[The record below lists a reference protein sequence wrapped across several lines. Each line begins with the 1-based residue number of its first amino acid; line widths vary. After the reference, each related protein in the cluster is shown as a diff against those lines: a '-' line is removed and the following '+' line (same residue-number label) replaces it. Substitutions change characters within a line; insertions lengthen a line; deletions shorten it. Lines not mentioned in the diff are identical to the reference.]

1 MKKLLSLL
9 LALLLAFSAA
19 LPILA
24 VEAEGDGE
32 EITYPSLTEDD
43 YNALYVEDGLAMAA
57 DFFRMNG
64 YWNTDG
70 TVYTVPVGPSLNK
83 AYEYDV
89 DGDGEKEVYDLTKA
103 ETRNITVT
111 IETKVLGFTVKTE
124 TKRLY
129 EIASSEWRSAYKDWM
144 NAFVWTYTGN
154 DSMRFAVYGNTT
166 NEAKEFAPVNA
177 AAGYLQFRDDYHTS
191 GGVVFTYVPGGKTAS
206 NELVISFDKFSS
218 NTAPNLFYNIRP
230 VVSAT
235 EANGVKFVSYSN
247 TVLGGE
253 YYIKKTVGTETTEVS
268 AHDTQALARAA
279 MVTAAEGY
287 AAELQAAVIPTEGV
301 TVTFT
306 ARKDTDDKYTLVK
319 TTVKGTAQPATEEI
333 AVFAVASRQNPAY
346 ALVHNPS
353 MSISLNTTFTLSQ
366 SIALKDGNDD
376 YSIRTQNGTVFS
388 SSAPYNGAASSLNS
402 TNYIGWGTAQSH
414 MKMYAYRHYTRV
426 LSNADIVQ
434 NHFADLCKWFRLDVT
449 SLYDANGLCA
459 SDAEIAFLAAYLVK
473 YTFEDDREA
482 VADALAE
489 ALDAWS
495 FEGEGEAFEA
505 FVAAIEAGK
514 IDGKGVRALPESY
527 RDTVYTA
534 YKAFVDANAG
544 ADNDALQGA
553 VDTAVAAVL
562 AANYADYYEKTPALT
577 AESFFATEVQ
587 LSDAALHFS
596 AIAEENNLDM
606 SVLSPVA
613 PVIRER
619 IYETFYDLHLG
630 VYYHSAILQAR
641 LADITAELVEYYF
654 GDGLVDD
661 VAAFLGYQIRL
672 YGAQSFRA
680 VFEIDREIIALL
692 EEHGYKVTVG
702 LLRRD
707 VTDTALEVENTED
720 GWVAVTPQNANLS
733 KATQVVIYETDG
745 AYAEGCFEKD
755 GAYLYAY
762 EVTPSGTTKRIFL
775 RGYVVIEREGN
786 EDTVF
791 YCETDTENFDKGP
804 NIKDIAEVCKEN
816 YGIVSANIQA
826 LTPNKKRV
834 VQPVVFIGGE
844 NLSLFKAVT
853 DEATA
858 AVAEGFIAAFKNAT
872 GATMQTVSAADCT
885 ATDTGLITFV
895 AGDTAS
901 IKLVGG
907 SIVFT
912 YTGDGEA
919 ALAAFAALLAA
930 PEAGYDTFAYG
941 DEEPWPVCLL
951 ATESDLTP
959 SSAE

>member
-9 LALLLAFSAA
+9 LALLLAFSVVM
-19 LPILA
+19 PILA

-32 EITYPSLTEDD
+32 EITYPSLTEDN
-43 YNALYVEDGLAMAA
+43 YNALYVSDDLVMAA

-89 DGDGEKEVYDLTKA
+89 DGDGTKETYDLTKA
-103 ETRNITVT
+103 ENRNITV
-111 IETKVLGFTVKTE
+111 KTE
-124 TKRLY
+124 NKRLY
-129 EIASSEWRSAYKDWM
+129 EIASSEWRSAYKSWM
-144 NAFVWTYTGN
+144 NSFTWTATED
-154 DSMRFAVYGNTT
+154 DSMRFSVYGNTT

-191 GGVVFTYVPGGKTAS
+191 GGIVFSYVPDSPKAVS
-206 NELVISFDKFSS
+206 NELVISLDKTSS
-218 NTAPNLFYNIRP
+218 TPAINLFYNVRAY
-230 VVSAT
+230 VAAT
-235 EANGVKFVSYSN
+235 EKNGVTLSAFAYNSA
-247 TVLGGE
+247 LGGQ
-253 YYIKKTVGTETTEVS
+253 YYIKKTVGAEVTE
-268 AHDTQALARAA
+268 AGGYDTQTLARNAIA
-279 MVTAAEGY
+279 GVASAYAE
-287 AAELQAAVIPTEGV
+287 ELLAAVVPTEGV
-301 TVTFT
+301 TVTFST
-306 ARKDTDDKYTLVK
+306 SQVSADEYNVIKS
-319 TTVKGTAQPATEEI
+319 TVKGTAAAVEEVV
-333 AVFAVASRQNPAY
+333 ANFKLASRQNPAY
-346 ALVHNPS
+346 ALTHNPNLP
-353 MSISLNTTFTLSQ
+353 ISLNTPFTYSQ
-366 SIALKDGNDD
+366 SLSLKDGNDD
-376 YSIRTQNGTVFS
+376 YKIRTENGTLFEV
-388 SSAPYNGAASSLNS
+388 SAPYNGTAASLSS
-402 TNYIGWGTAQSH
+402 TNYIGWGTPQSN

-426 LSNADIVQ
+426 LSDADIVQ
-434 NHFADLCKWFRLDVT
+434 NHFADLCKWFRLDVS
-449 SLYDANGLCA
+449 SLYETVGGETVLSA

-482 VADALAE
+482 VAAALAE

-495 FEGEGEAFEA
+495 FEGEGEAFEV
-505 FVAAIEAGK
+505 FVAAVEAGK
-514 IDGKGVRALPESY
+514 IDGKGVRALPESH

-534 YKAFVDANAG
+534 YKAFVDANAA
-544 ADNDALQGA
+544 ADEDALQGA
-553 VDTAVAAVL
+553 VDAAVAAVL
-562 AANYADYYEKTPALT
+562 AANYADYYGKTPALT
-577 AESFFATEVQ
+577 AESFFANEVQ
-587 LSDAALHFS
+587 LSEAAVHFS
-596 AIAEENNLDM
+596 AIAKKNNLDM

-619 IYETFYDLHLG
+619 IYETFTDIHLG
-630 VYYHSAILQAR
+630 VYYHSAVLQAR
-641 LADITAELVEYYF
+641 LADITAELVEFYF

-661 VAAFLGYQIRL
+661 IATFLGYQIRL
-672 YGAQSFRA
+672 YGNQSFRA
-680 VFEIDREIIALL
+680 VFEIDREIVTLL
-692 EEHGYKVTVG
+692 EEHGYTVTVG

-720 GWVAVTPQNANLS
+720 GWVAVTPQNSTLG
-733 KATQVVIYETDG
+733 KATQIVVYETDG

-762 EVTPSGTTKRIFL
+762 EVTPSSTTKRIFL

-804 NIKDIAEVCKEN
+804 DIKDIAEVCKEN

-826 LTPNKKRV
+826 LTPSKKKV

-858 AVAEGFIAAFKNAT
+858 AVVEGFLEAFEEAT
-872 GATMQTVSAADCT
+872 GATMQTVNAADCA
-885 ATDTGLITFV
+885 ATDKGLITFV
-895 AGDTAS
+895 AGDSAS
-901 IKLVGG
+901 IKLADGN
-907 SIVFT
+907 IVFT

-941 DEEPWPVCLL
+941 DEEPWPICLL
-951 ATESDLTP
+951 AAESDLTP